1 MAARRRRRIDSY
13 SNTTPR
19 ETNTYS
25 RALYCKRVANNKM
38 YLDNYHL
45 LANTTLAR
53 NGTEEAQERQ
63 FIYTETRSSRGG
75 GVGSTGVGEMG
86 AQEWT
91 ETTRVEVSQRALCVR
106 VEYTELSLA
115 CSAPYYDFVPV
126 SNNKTAACHSPLLLN
141 AFPLDSHFSWLL
153 DLVLH
158 LAS

>member
-106 VEYTELSLA
+106 LEYTELSLA
-115 CSAPYYDFVPV
+115 CSAPRTRTTIPYQSATTRPPPATNPT
-126 SNNKTAACHSPLLLN
+126 SWMPSLLT
-141 AFPLDSHFSWLL
+141 PTSLDC
-153 DLVLH
+153 
-158 LAS
+158 